1 MTTPQFTIDWPY
13 GWHTRNERDVVIY
26 CTDAPGAYPIHG
38 RISDG
43 FLARSW
49 DIEGRSSA
57 VGVDDDDLIN
67 RAAPTVSVPVDKLHD
82 GGVYLS
88 APNGSYI
95 ATAAI
100 EEKYRGRP
108 VKWFFADEVE
118 IEK

>member
-1 MTTPQFTIDWPY
+1 MTTPHFTLDWPH
-13 GWHTRNERDVVIY
+13 GRQTRDERDVVIY
-26 CTDAPGAYPIHG
+26 CTDAPGPYPIHG

-67 RAAPTVSVPVDKLHD
+67 RPAPTVSVSTDKLR
-82 GGVYLS
+82 
-88 APNGSYI
+88 NGFVHNGFSI
-95 ATAAI
+95 AI
-100 EEKYRGRP
+100 KQIDSDNKGRL

-118 IEK
+118 ITK